1 MVMSG
6 GLGTPAT
13 LAEGG
18 NGLLDLGGEEMEYH
32 V

>member
-13 LAEGG
+13 LAEGEKIA
-18 NGLLDLGGEEMEYH
+18 GLSGAEMECY